1 MSEVKPPYEK
11 ALEML
16 YEKNAEITDLR
27 TRLEKAENVV
37 RERACC
43 IPTNGWGHTDNC
55 LHTRLEKA
63 EKEARMNKANNIAC
77 IRIREDM
84 DRKLDEYEE
93 LSEKLDAENAVLK
106 QKLERITAWANT
118 DTYLYDHKA
127 IQNITIAKE
136 TGYKIAQ
143 KIVREILSW

>member
-27 TRLEKAENVV
+27 ARLEKAENVV

-43 IPTNGWGHTDNC
+43 IPTNGWGHTDDC
-55 LHTRLEKA
+55 LRAQLEKSKQRNEIVLESHHRLE
-63 EKEARMNKANNIAC
+63 
-77 IRIREDM
+77 
-84 DRKLDEYEE
+84 
-93 LSEKLDAENAVLK
+93 AENAVLK

-118 DTYLYDHKA
+118 DTYLYAHKA